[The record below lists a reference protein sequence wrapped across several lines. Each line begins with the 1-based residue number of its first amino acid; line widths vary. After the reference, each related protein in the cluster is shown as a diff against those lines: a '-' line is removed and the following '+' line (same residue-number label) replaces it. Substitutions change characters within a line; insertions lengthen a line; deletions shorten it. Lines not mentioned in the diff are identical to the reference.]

1 MQDKISIVIPVYNVE
16 KYLERCLQ
24 SVVNQT
30 YQNLEIIVVND
41 GTKDN
46 SQQIID
52 FFVEQDSRILP
63 LIKENGGLSDA
74 RNYGLDYVT
83 GKYIFFLDSDDYLEL
98 NAIEL
103 LYQRAIESKAE
114 LIIGYHNRIFE
125 NKPSWLEKNFKYQ
138 HHLNLEVPQSIFENK
153 EIIVKISNSAWGKL
167 YKSELF
173 LNTDIRYPKGLYYED
188 LATTFRILA
197 TGCKV
202 IDIKENI
209 YNYIIRSGSYMTNG
223 NRNIYD
229 MFKIFDIVIEY
240 YKNLNLHD
248 DFKEELDYLMIHH
261 IGIGTLYRG
270 VKSKSI
276 SNYRIY
282 KECCEYM
289 RKQKCNILKNQ
300 YVNNYNILVK
310 LYLQIYKMNR
320 QKTS

>member
-1 MQDKISIVIPVYNVE
+1 MESKISIIIPVYNVE

-24 SVVNQT
+24 SVINQT

-52 FFVEQDSRILP
+52 RFKEQDSRILS

-83 GKYIFFLDSDDYLEL
+83 GGYIFFLDSDDYLEL
-98 NAIEL
+98 NALEL
-103 LYQRAIESKAE
+103 LYKRAVETKAD
-114 LIIGYHNRIFE
+114 LIVGYHNRIFE

-138 HHLNLEVPQSIFENK
+138 QYLNLDTPQSIFDHK
-153 EIIVKISNSAWGKL
+153 EIMTKISNSAWGKL

-209 YNYIIRSGSYMTNG
+209 YNYIVRAGSYMTNG

-229 MFKIFDIVIEY
+229 MFKIFDLVIKY
-240 YKNLNLHD
+240 YKKNHIYNN
-248 DFKEELDYLMIHH
+248 FKEELDYLMIHH

-270 VKSKSI
+270 VKSKNV
-276 SNYRIY
+276 SNLQIYRD
-282 KECCEYM
+282 CCRYM
-289 RKQKCNILKNQ
+289 RKQKCSISKNK
-300 YVNNYNILVK
+300 YIDSYHKLVK
-310 LYLQIYKMNR
+310 LYLLIYKTE
-320 QKTS
+320 TS

>member
-1 MQDKISIVIPVYNVE
+1 MEHQISIIIPVYNVE
-16 KYLERCLQ
+16 QYLQRCLT
-24 SVVNQT
+24 SVLNQT
-30 YQNLEIIVVND
+30 YKKLQIIVVND

-46 SQQIID
+46 SQSIID
-52 FFVEQDSRILP
+52 EFVKQDSRIIS

-83 GKYIFFLDSDDYLEL
+83 GEYIFFLDSDDYLEL

-103 LYQRAIESKAE
+103 LYKKALETKAE
-114 LIIGYHNRIFE
+114 LVVGYHNRIFE
-125 NKPSWLEKNFKYQ
+125 NKASYLERNFKYQ
-138 HHLNLEVPQSIFENK
+138 HHLDLNHAQTIFENK

-173 LNTDIRYPKGLYYED
+173 LKTDIRYPKGLYYED

-209 YNYIIRSGSYMTNG
+209 YNYIIRPGSYMTSG

-229 MFKIFDIVIEY
+229 MFKIFNIVIEY
-240 YKNLNLHD
+240 YKNHHIYN

-261 IGIGTLYRG
+261 IGIGTMYRG

-289 RKQKCNILKNQ
+289 KKQQCNISKNQ
-300 YVNNYNILVK
+300 YTNNYNVFVK
-310 LYLQIYKMNR
+310 LYLTIYKFNR

>member
-1 MQDKISIVIPVYNVE
+1 MNDKISIIIPVYNVE

-24 SVVNQT
+24 SLVNQT
-30 YQNLEIIVVND
+30 YRNLEIIIVND

-52 FFVEQDSRILP
+52 QFAKSDSRILS

-74 RNYGLDYVT
+74 RNYGIDYVT
-83 GKYIFFLDSDDYLEL
+83 GEYLFFVDSDDYLEL

-103 LYQRAIESKAE
+103 LYKKAIETKAE
-114 LIIGYHNRIFE
+114 LVVGYHNRIFE

-138 HHLNLEVPQSIFENK
+138 HYLNLNNPQSIFENK

-167 YKSELF
+167 YKSDLF
-173 LNTDIRYPKGLYYED
+173 LKTDIRYPKGLYYED

-209 YNYIIRSGSYMTNG
+209 YNYIVRAGSYMTSG

-229 MFKIFDIVIEY
+229 MFEVFDIVIEY
-240 YKNLNLHD
+240 YEKQNLYTN
-248 DFKEELDYLMIHH
+248 FKEELDYLMIHH

-270 VKSKSI
+270 VMSKNI
-276 SNYRIY
+276 SNFKIYNTCKQYMTKQSCNISKNKYVDSYHFLIKIYLMIY
-282 KECCEYM
+282 KKK
-289 RKQKCNILKNQ
+289 RFF
-300 YVNNYNILVK
+300 VK
-310 LYLQIYKMNR
+310 
-320 QKTS
+320 